1 MPAKIAKDMVVEISF
16 ELYDDKKQL
25 LDKAPRTEPMPYI
38 HGKGQILPA
47 IEEILE
53 GKENNFTT
61 NVTLRADQAFGTRND
76 DLVVELPKDHFP
88 ADVELAVGMAFN
100 TTGPNGEPIIVE
112 IINIDGDRVTVD
124 GNHPLAGMD
133 LEYRLEVIN
142 VREAT
147 KEELE
152 HGHVHKNSGGS
163 EPVH

>member
-1 MPAKIAKDMVVEISF
+1 MLFVFHKYSAIGKKPYLCRYLTASLRGQQGVNMPAKIAKDMVVEISF

-88 ADVELAVGMAFN
+88 ADVELA
-100 TTGPNGEPIIVE
+100 
-112 IINIDGDRVTVD
+112 
-124 GNHPLAGMD
+124 
-133 LEYRLEVIN
+133 
-142 VREAT
+142 
-147 KEELE
+147 
-152 HGHVHKNSGGS
+152 
-163 EPVH
+163 